1 MGRLIGGSR
10 RERLITAGTAL
21 AIVIAIVAVIV
32 LITGGSDGG
41 DSGSD
46 ATDQTAY
53 PEEAD
58 RICVQSTQAVALVA
72 NRVSKSQ
79 DDPAAALALYAR
91 AVVELAA
98 QWRSRLGSLDPPPER
113 QDAANSLELA
123 LAKLKLKARQIA
135 EQAEAGED
143 LRRLR
148 SQLDAAGVRV
158 AHAIDALG
166 LDRCAKERLSLGRL
180 ETG

>member
-10 RERLITAGTAL
+10 RERLITAGTAV

-32 LITGGSDGG
+32 LVTGGSDEG
-41 DSGSD
+41 DSGSE
-46 ATDQTAY
+46 AAY
-53 PEEAD
+53 PEQAT
-58 RICVQSTQAVALVA
+58 RICVLSKQALAVVA
-72 NRVSKSQ
+72 NRASKSEN
-79 DDPAAALALYAR
+79 DPAAALALYAR

-123 LAKLKLKARQIA
+123 LAKLERKARQIA

-143 LRRLR
+143 LRRIR
-148 SQLDAAGVRV
+148 SQLDAAGARV
-158 AHAIDALG
+158 AQAIDELG